1 MSSFGVGQDDE
12 PWIVPID
19 ELEPE
24 GHRQPISQSKESSAK
39 PRLNRFVRRAGLGTR
54 TRRIFP
60 KSHRRSTFNHNQTH
74 ARRIFRHVPIIYSL
88 NRRNRLT
95 PTTPRY
101 IRVLGPHHDA
111 STPLQMLGDTAKR
124 LVTIKRF
131 DEAVE
136 ERRPSSDRL
145 SASYKLYI
153 SLRAT
158 DRFTRYSCS
167 RNLSATISCLPSS
180 LVYRPPRPRVIG
192 RSHIQVSYRC
202 RCCGSNREKP
212 GYLLSFMMS
221 AHSRVIIR
229 TAHDPP
235 LHLSYLP
242 PTHLSAH

>member
-167 RNLSATISCLPSS
+167 RNLSATIHVFNPASS
-180 LVYRPPRPRVIG
+180 VGHHSPELSAARISK
-192 RSHIQVSYRC
+192 SHIAVGAVGPIEKSPGTCC
-202 RCCGSNREKP
+202 R
-212 GYLLSFMMS
+212 L
-221 AHSRVIIR
+221 
-229 TAHDPP
+229 
-235 LHLSYLP
+235 
-242 PTHLSAH
+242 